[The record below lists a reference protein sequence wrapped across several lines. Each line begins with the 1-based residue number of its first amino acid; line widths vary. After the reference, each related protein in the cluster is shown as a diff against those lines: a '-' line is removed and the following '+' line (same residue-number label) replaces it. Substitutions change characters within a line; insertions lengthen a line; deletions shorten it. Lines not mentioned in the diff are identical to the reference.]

1 MPILWSCE
9 PVEIISDRDPLSVK
23 KFSER
28 VHEKQNNFLSV
39 VKRRESVQS
48 NNLLGLGWKISQ
60 SRLFALGIPTSNIKT
75 QLVRMCFQN
84 KREMPTKN

>member
-1 MPILWSCE
+1 MCILWSCE
-9 PVEIISDRDPLSVK
+9 PVEIISDRDTLSVK

-28 VHEKQNNFLSV
+28 VHEKQNSFLSV

-48 NNLLGLGWKISQ
+48 NNLLGLEWKISQ
-60 SRLFALGIPTSNIKT
+60 GRLFALGIPTSNIKT
-75 QLVRMCFQN
+75 QLVRMRFQN